1 MNGSGE
7 NSVKNIT
14 NRRKTAMKSDFSGYE
29 HSETLNAVKKA
40 EETFFVNKDGLP
52 AAEALK
58 TLKIGMPDVSDAEKR
73 LLRFAPFIKR
83 EFPETAEAGGLIES
97 PLTETPA
104 LKNALLPDY
113 TGRLFIKRDS
123 ELPIAG
129 SVKARGGIYE
139 ILKHTETLALK
150 NGILNEND
158 DYSLLSEHK
167 DFFSD
172 YTVQTGSTG
181 NLGLSIGIMSAKIGY
196 RVFVHMSADA
206 KEWKKELLRSKGV
219 NVVEYASDYSE
230 AVRKGRALSE
240 KNAKSYFVDDEN
252 SVDLFLGYA
261 VAALRLHKQLEAA
274 EIKIDE
280 KHPLFVYLPCGVG
293 GAPGGITFGLK
304 LVFGDNVRC
313 FFVEPV
319 NAPCML
325 AAFLCGDCIPVTQI
339 GLNGKTEADGLAVVK
354 ASKLVYENMKKLLD
368 GEFTVTDER
377 LNGFLKLIYNTEGLF
392 VEPSAAASL
401 AGFIGMLSA
410 AGKDYV
416 KNCCLPSAFENAV
429 HILWAT
435 GGSLVCETE
444 RRRLLNG

>member
-1 MNGSGE
+1 MDMGSDLLKYEPSDDLSG
-7 NSVKNIT
+7 VKN
-14 NRRKTAMKSDFSGYE
+14 
-29 HSETLNAVKKA
+29 A
-40 EETFFVNKDGLP
+40 EETFFVNKKKLP
-52 AAEALK
+52 SMKALNS
-58 TLKIGMPDVSDAEKR
+58 LSLGMADVSDAEKR
-73 LLRFAPFIKR
+73 FQRFAPFIKK
-83 EFPETAEAGGLIES
+83 EFPETAEADGLIES
-97 PLTETPA
+97 PLSETPA
-104 LKNALLPDY
+104 LKNALSADY
-113 TGRLFIKRDS
+113 TGKLFIKRDS

-139 ILKHTETLALK
+139 ILKHTETLAMGK
-150 NGILNEND
+150 GILTEND

-240 KNAKSYFVDDEN
+240 KDPKSYFVDDEN
-252 SVDLFLGYA
+252 SADLFLGYA
-261 VAALRLHKQLEAA
+261 VAALRLQKQLAA
-274 EIKIDE
+274 AKIKIDE

-304 LVFGDNVRC
+304 LVFGDNVHC
-313 FFVEPV
+313 FFIEPV

-325 AAFLCGDCIPVTQI
+325 AAFLYDKCIPVTDI
-339 GLNGKTEADGLAVVK
+339 GLSGKTEADGLAVGK
-354 ASKLVYENMKKLLD
+354 ASKLVYENMKFLLD
-368 GEFTVTDER
+368 GEFTVDDKR
-377 LNGFLKLIYNTEGLF
+377 LGSFLKLIYNTEGLF

-401 AGFIGMLSA
+401 AGFIGMLSSR
-410 AGKDYV
+410 GRDYIN
-416 KNCCLPSAFENAV
+416 NCGFSENFENAV
-429 HILWAT
+429 HIIWAT

-444 RRRLLNG
+444 RRRLLNH